1 MSRGF
6 LPIHFTSFQ
15 FLALSV
21 SDGAELCL
29 YRSDD
34 RIHAPDDMRSQ
45 LAIAVFALAAV
56 SCDASSASTNKLEA
70 SYNEKN
76 GKLEVLK
83 YDSDGDG
90 KFDTVSYMDGTRIVR
105 IEIDRDED
113 GKVDRWEYYGPGQ
126 KLEKVGF
133 SRANDGI
140 EDAWSII
147 DDNGSVARIEIATK
161 RDGKPNRFEYYTD
174 NVLTRVEEDTD
185 GDGRVDKWETY
196 DGQRLASVAFDLRH
210 RGTPDRR
217 LVYGT
222 DGSARMEI
230 DETGTGQFVAMNE
243 AASRTSLRQG
253 SAPRQSVH

>member
-1 MSRGF
+1 VNSRGF

-29 YRSDD
+29 SRSDT
-34 RIHAPDDMRSQ
+34 ITKAYIKLFSK
-45 LAIAVFALAAV
+45 LFIAVFALTVAA
-56 SCDASSASTNKLEA
+56 CDESPTPANRLEA
-70 SYNEKN
+70 SYNQKN

-113 GKVDRWEYYGPGQ
+113 GKVDRWEYYGPDQ

-147 DDNGSVARIEIATK
+147 DASGSVARIEIATK

-196 DGQRLASVAFDLRH
+196 EGQRLASVAFDVRH
-210 RGTPDRR
+210 RGSPDRR
-217 LVYGT
+217 LVYAK
-222 DGSARMEI
+222 DGSARMET
-230 DETGTGQFVAMNE
+230 DEAGTGQFVALNE
-243 AASRTSLRQG
+243 AAPRPLRQG
-253 SAPRQSVH
+253 STARENVH

>member
-1 MSRGF
+1 MSRDF

-15 FLALSV
+15 FPALSV

-29 YRSDD
+29 SRSYN
-34 RIHAPDDMRSQ
+34 RISKLNQVSSR
-45 LAIAVFALAAV
+45 LAIAVFALAAA
-56 SCDASSASTNKLEA
+56 SCDTAPTPTNRLEA
-70 SYNEKN
+70 SYNQTS

-105 IEIDRDED
+105 IEIDKDED
-113 GKVDRWEYYGPGQ
+113 GKIDRWEYYGPGQ
-126 KLEKVGF
+126 KLERVGY

-147 DDNGSVARIEIATK
+147 DANGSVARIEIATK

-196 DGQRLASVAFDLRH
+196 DGQRLASVAFDVRH

-217 LVYGT
+217 LVYGK
-222 DGSARMEI
+222 DGSAQMEV
-230 DETGTGQFVAMNE
+230 DETGTGQFVAQNE
-243 AASRTSLRQG
+243 ASARQR
-253 SAPRQSVH
+253 SATRESVH

>member
-1 MSRGF
+1 VKA
-6 LPIHFTSFQ
+6 
-15 FLALSV
+15 ALNRFV
-21 SDGAELCL
+21 VV
-29 YRSDD
+29 
-34 RIHAPDDMRSQ
+34 
-45 LAIAVFALAAV
+45 VFALVAA
-56 SCDASSASTNKLEA
+56 SCDTSPASTNKLEA
-70 SYNEKN
+70 IYNQKN

-90 KFDTVSYMDGTRIVR
+90 KFDTVSYMDGTTIVR

-113 GKVDRWEYYGPGQ
+113 GKIDRWEYYGPGQ

-147 DDNGSVARIEIATK
+147 DANGSVSRIEIATK
-161 RDGKPNRFEYYTD
+161 RDGKPNRFEYYVD

-196 DGQRLASVAFDLRH
+196 DGQRLASVAFDVGR

-217 LVYGT
+217 LVYGK
-222 DGSARMEI
+222 DGSARMET
-230 DETGTGQFVAMNE
+230 DEKGTGQFVALND
-243 AASRTSLRQG
+243 AATRPAPRQG
-253 SAPRQSVH
+253 SHSRESAH

>member
-1 MSRGF
+1 
-6 LPIHFTSFQ
+6 
-15 FLALSV
+15 
-21 SDGAELCL
+21 
-29 YRSDD
+29 
-34 RIHAPDDMRSQ
+34 MRQ
-45 LAIAVFALAAV
+45 TLGIAVFALAAV
-56 SCDASSASTNKLEA
+56 SCDTSPASTNKLEA
-70 SYNEKN
+70 SYNQKN

-90 KFDTVSYMDGTRIVR
+90 KFDTVSYMDGTLIVR

-147 DDNGSVARIEIATK
+147 DANGQVARIEIATK
-161 RDGKPNRFEYYTD
+161 RDGRANRFEYYKD
-174 NVLTRVEEDTD
+174 NALTRVEEDTD

-196 DGQRLASVAFDLRH
+196 EGQRLASVAFDVRH

-217 LVYGT
+217 LVYRT

-230 DETGTGQFVAMNE
+230 DETGTGRFVALND
-243 AASRTSLRQG
+243 AATRASLRQG
-253 SAPRQSVH
+253 SASRQIVH